1 MVFLFFSKVYDK
13 DMNKVQK
20 NKERREREKDAKDL

>member
-1 MVFLFFSKVYDK
+1 VYDK

-20 NKERREREKDAKDL
+20 NKERREREKDAKVLYWFSF